1 MKSLIMKKFL
11 LFLLSFI
18 MDPNVTGIELIS
30 CLNDFT
36 KILKHEIWVYFIVVT
51 LTEMKF
57 RFR

>member
-1 MKSLIMKKFL
+1 MKKFL

-18 MDPNVTGIELIS
+18 MDPNITGIELIS

-57 RFR
+57 RFRW